1 MIINVDTVRGI
12 IMELKN
18 LNFDEIVS
26 QYTTTRYRAYFY
38 IPGHE
43 YIYTD
48 WYYDVDGMEAVQ
60 ALCDIVRRSNT
71 KDAAAAYVQDIPAA
85 YIQSQQVV
93 VAKAVRIGGDIEN
106 EE

>member
-1 MIINVDTVRGI
+1 
-12 IMELKN
+12 MEPKN

-38 IPGHE
+38 IPGYD

-48 WYYDVDGMEAVQ
+48 WYYGKSGLD
-60 ALCDIVRRSNT
+60 ALQTLRNIVCKSEVVEGS
-71 KDAAAAYVQDIPAA
+71 AG
-85 YIQSQQVV
+85 YIQSQRVV
-93 VAKAVRIGGDIEN
+93 VAKAVRIGGGIEN

>member
-12 IMELKN
+12 VMELKN

-26 QYTTTRYRAYFY
+26 QYTTMRYRAYFY
-38 IPGHE
+38 VPGHE

-48 WYYDVDGMEAVQ
+48 WYYGRHGMEAVQ
-60 ALCDIVRRSNT
+60 ALCDIVRKSNAMDT
-71 KDAAAAYVQDIPAA
+71 ATAYVQDIPAA

>member
-1 MIINVDTVRGI
+1 MIMNVDIVRGI
-12 IMELKN
+12 VMELKN

-38 IPGHE
+38 IPGCD

-48 WYYDVDGMEAVQ
+48 WYYGKSGLDALQTLRNIVCKSDVVEDSAG
-60 ALCDIVRRSNT
+60 
-71 KDAAAAYVQDIPAA
+71 

>member
-26 QYTTTRYRAYFY
+26 QYTTTRYRAYFF
-38 IPGHE
+38 IPGYD

-48 WYYDVDGMEAVQ
+48 WYYDKSGLDALQ
-60 ALCDIVRRSNT
+60 ALRNIVCKSEVAE
-71 KDAAAAYVQDIPAA
+71 DSAG

>member
-1 MIINVDTVRGI
+1 MIINADTVRGI

-26 QYTTTRYRAYFY
+26 QYTTTRYRAYFF
-38 IPGHE
+38 IPGYD

-48 WYYDVDGMEAVQ
+48 WYYGKSGLDALQTLRNIVCKSDVVEDSAG
-60 ALCDIVRRSNT
+60 
-71 KDAAAAYVQDIPAA
+71 

>member
-38 IPGHE
+38 IPGYD

-48 WYYDVDGMEAVQ
+48 WYYGKSGLD
-60 ALCDIVRRSNT
+60 ALQTLRNIVCKSEVVE
-71 KDAAAAYVQDIPAA
+71 DSAG

>member
-1 MIINVDTVRGI
+1 MITNVDTVRGI
-12 IMELKN
+12 IMELKS

-38 IPGHE
+38 IPRYD

-48 WYYDVDGMEAVQ
+48 WYYGQTGLEALKVLCNIVSKSDVEKNSAG
-60 ALCDIVRRSNT
+60 
-71 KDAAAAYVQDIPAA
+71 
-85 YIQSQQVV
+85 YIQSQQV

>member
-1 MIINVDTVRGI
+1 
-12 IMELKN
+12 MELKN

-26 QYTTTRYRAYFY
+26 QYTTTRYRAYFF
-38 IPGHE
+38 IPGYD

-48 WYYDVDGMEAVQ
+48 WYYGKSGLDALQTLRNIVCKSDVVED
-60 ALCDIVRRSNT
+60 
-71 KDAAAAYVQDIPAA
+71 PAG

-93 VAKAVRIGGDIEN
+93 VAKAVRIGGDIKN

>member
-38 IPGHE
+38 IPGCD

-48 WYYDVDGMEAVQ
+48 WYYGKSGLDALQTLRNIVCKSDVVEDSAG
-60 ALCDIVRRSNT
+60 
-71 KDAAAAYVQDIPAA
+71 

-93 VAKAVRIGGDIEN
+93 VAKVVRIGGDIEN

>member
-1 MIINVDTVRGI
+1 MIINVDAVRDI

-18 LNFDEIVS
+18 LNFDEIIS
-26 QYTTTRYRAYFY
+26 EYTTTRYRAYFS
-38 IPGHE
+38 IPGCD

-48 WYYDVDGMEAVQ
+48 WYYGKSGLDALQTLCNIVCGSDVAEDSAG
-60 ALCDIVRRSNT
+60 
-71 KDAAAAYVQDIPAA
+71 

>member
-1 MIINVDTVRGI
+1 MIMNVDTVRGI

-26 QYTTTRYRAYFY
+26 QYTTTRYRAYFF
-38 IPGHE
+38 IPGYD

-48 WYYDVDGMEAVQ
+48 WYYGKSGLDALQTLRNIVCKSDVVEDSAG
-60 ALCDIVRRSNT
+60 
-71 KDAAAAYVQDIPAA
+71 

-93 VAKAVRIGGDIEN
+93 VAKAVRVGGDIKN

>member
-26 QYTTTRYRAYFY
+26 QYTTTRYRAYFF
-38 IPGHE
+38 IPGYD

-48 WYYDVDGMEAVQ
+48 WYYGKSGLDVLQ
-60 ALCDIVRRSNT
+60 TLRNIVCNS
-71 KDAAAAYVQDIPAA
+71 DVVEDSAG

-93 VAKAVRIGGDIEN
+93 VAKAVRIGGDIKN

>member
-1 MIINVDTVRGI
+1 MNVDTVRGMN
-12 IMELKN
+12 MEMKN
-18 LNFDEIVS
+18 LSFDEIVS

-38 IPGHE
+38 IPGYD

-48 WYYDVDGMEAVQ
+48 WYYKKDGLNALQ
-60 ALCDIVRRSNT
+60 KLCDIVRKS
-71 KDAAAAYVQDIPAA
+71 KDSAA

>member
-26 QYTTTRYRAYFY
+26 QYTTTRYRAYFF
-38 IPGHE
+38 IPGYD

-48 WYYDVDGMEAVQ
+48 WYYGKSGLDALQTLRNIVCKSDVVED
-60 ALCDIVRRSNT
+60 
-71 KDAAAAYVQDIPAA
+71 PAG

-93 VAKAVRIGGDIEN
+93 VAKAVRIGGDIKN

>member
-26 QYTTTRYRAYFY
+26 QYTTTRYRAYFF
-38 IPGHE
+38 IPGYD

-48 WYYDVDGMEAVQ
+48 WYYGKSGLDALQTLRNIVCKSDVVEDSAV
-60 ALCDIVRRSNT
+60 
-71 KDAAAAYVQDIPAA
+71 

-93 VAKAVRIGGDIEN
+93 VAKVVRIGGDIKN

>member
-26 QYTTTRYRAYFY
+26 QYTTTRYRAYFF
-38 IPGHE
+38 IPGYD

-48 WYYDVDGMEAVQ
+48 WYYGKSGLDALQTLRNIVCKSDVVEDSAG
-60 ALCDIVRRSNT
+60 
-71 KDAAAAYVQDIPAA
+71 

-93 VAKAVRIGGDIEN
+93 VAKAVRIGGDIKN

>member
-1 MIINVDTVRGI
+1 MNVDTVRD
-12 IMELKN
+12 MNMDLKN

-26 QYTTTRYRAYFY
+26 QYTTTRYRAYFF
-38 IPGHE
+38 IPGYD

-48 WYYDVDGMEAVQ
+48 WYYGKSDLDALQTLRNIVCKSDVVEDSAG
-60 ALCDIVRRSNT
+60 
-71 KDAAAAYVQDIPAA
+71 

-93 VAKAVRIGGDIEN
+93 VAKAVRIGGDIKN

>member
-1 MIINVDTVRGI
+1 
-12 IMELKN
+12 MEMKN

-38 IPGHE
+38 IPGCD

-48 WYYDVDGMEAVQ
+48 WYYGKSGLD
-60 ALCDIVRRSNT
+60 ALQTLRNIVRKS
-71 KDAAAAYVQDIPAA
+71 DVVEDSAG

-93 VAKAVRIGGDIEN
+93 IAKAVRIGEDIEN

>member
-1 MIINVDTVRGI
+1 MNVDTVRGI

-26 QYTTTRYRAYFY
+26 QYTTTRYRAYFH

-43 YIYTD
+43 SIYTD
-48 WYYDVDGMEAVQ
+48 WYYGGDGMKAVQ
-60 ALCDIVRRSNT
+60 ALCDIVRKSG
-71 KDAAAAYVQDIPAA
+71 DSAVYIQ
-85 YIQSQQVV
+85 IQSQRVV
-93 VAKAVRIGGDIEN
+93 VAKAVRIDGDIKN

>member
-12 IMELKN
+12 VMELKN

-26 QYTTTRYRAYFY
+26 QHTTTRYRAYFF
-38 IPGHE
+38 IPGYD

-48 WYYDVDGMEAVQ
+48 WYYGKSGLDALQ
-60 ALCDIVRRSNT
+60 ALRNIVCKSEVAE
-71 KDAAAAYVQDIPAA
+71 DSAG

>member
-12 IMELKN
+12 IMEPKN

-38 IPGHE
+38 IPGYD

-48 WYYDVDGMEAVQ
+48 WYYGKSGLD
-60 ALCDIVRRSNT
+60 ALQTLRNIVCKSEVVEGS
-71 KDAAAAYVQDIPAA
+71 AG
-85 YIQSQQVV
+85 YIQSQRVV
-93 VAKAVRIGGDIEN
+93 VAKAVRIGGGIEN

>member
-1 MIINVDTVRGI
+1 MNVDTVRGI

-26 QYTTTRYRAYFY
+26 QYTTTRYRAYFF
-38 IPGHE
+38 IPGYD

-48 WYYDVDGMEAVQ
+48 WYYGKSGLDALQTLRNIVCKSDVAEDSAG
-60 ALCDIVRRSNT
+60 
-71 KDAAAAYVQDIPAA
+71 

>member
-1 MIINVDTVRGI
+1 MIIDVDTVRGI

-26 QYTTTRYRAYFY
+26 QYTTTRYRAYFC
-38 IPGHE
+38 IPGCD

-48 WYYDVDGMEAVQ
+48 WYYGKSGLD
-60 ALCDIVRRSNT
+60 ALQTLRNIVCKSEVVEES
-71 KDAAAAYVQDIPAA
+71 AG

-93 VAKAVRIGGDIEN
+93 VATAVRIGGDIEN

>member
-1 MIINVDTVRGI
+1 MNVDTVRDI

-26 QYTTTRYRAYFY
+26 QYMTTRYRAYFF
-38 IPGHE
+38 IPGYD

-48 WYYDVDGMEAVQ
+48 WYYGKSGLD
-60 ALCDIVRRSNT
+60 ALQTLRNIVCKSEVVE
-71 KDAAAAYVQDIPAA
+71 DSAG

-93 VAKAVRIGGDIEN
+93 VAKTVRIGGDIEN

>member
-1 MIINVDTVRGI
+1 
-12 IMELKN
+12 MELKN

-26 QYTTTRYRAYFY
+26 QYTTVRYRAYFY
-38 IPGHE
+38 IPG
-43 YIYTD
+43 YDCIYTD
-48 WYYDVDGMEAVQ
+48 WYYGKDGLNALQ
-60 ALCDIVRRSNT
+60 KLCDIVRKS
-71 KDAAAAYVQDIPAA
+71 KDAAA

>member
-38 IPGHE
+38 IPGCD

-48 WYYDVDGMEAVQ
+48 WYYGKSGLD
-60 ALCDIVRRSNT
+60 ALQTLRNIVCKS
-71 KDAAAAYVQDIPAA
+71 KVVEDSAGH
-85 YIQSQQVV
+85 IQSQQVV
-93 VAKAVRIGGDIEN
+93 VAKAVRVGGDIEN

>member
-1 MIINVDTVRGI
+1 
-12 IMELKN
+12 MELKN

-26 QYTTTRYRAYFY
+26 QNTTTRYRAYFF
-38 IPGHE
+38 IPGYD

-48 WYYDVDGMEAVQ
+48 WYYGKSGLDALQTLRNIVCKSDAVE
-60 ALCDIVRRSNT
+60 DST
-71 KDAAAAYVQDIPAA
+71 G

-93 VAKAVRIGGDIEN
+93 VSKAIRIGGDIED

>member
-1 MIINVDTVRGI
+1 MIMNVDTVRDI

-26 QYTTTRYRAYFY
+26 QYTTTRYRAYFF
-38 IPGHE
+38 IPG
-43 YIYTD
+43 YDYDIYTD
-48 WYYDVDGMEAVQ
+48 WYYGKSGLD
-60 ALCDIVRRSNT
+60 ALQTLRDIVCKSGVVE
-71 KDAAAAYVQDIPAA
+71 DSAG

-93 VAKAVRIGGDIEN
+93 VAKAVRIDGNIKN